1 MLLLRVAVGRWAPL
15 RSVLHPALW
24 SVDRE
29 AALPSA
35 FVRGAV
41 RIEKVLAIAS
51 ESKRGKKALKIE
63 PHGIKHYL
71 SVFESTRERGSNQ
84 YCGD

>member
-1 MLLLRVAVGRWAPL
+1 MLLLRMAVGRWAPL
-15 RSVLHPALW
+15 CSVLHPALR
-24 SVDRE
+24 SVYRE

-41 RIEKVLAIAS
+41 GIEKVLAIAS

-63 PHGIKHYL
+63 PH
-71 SVFESTRERGSNQ
+71 
-84 YCGD
+84 